1 VDTTCRSGT
10 RRLGPRAATWLTQ
23 RSRATRLTVLTYRN
37 TVTGPNSPL
46 DVGRDMLT
54 RARPGTSIR
63 LAIETQP
70 LAECP
75 SCTYFGARQAAVT
88 VALRDIDRL
97 ASAYPAYA
105 GVAVHNYQAWR
116 ALRS

>member
-1 VDTTCRSGT
+1 MPFWYSTVATSGGN
-10 RRLGPRAATWLTQ
+10 LADAVLV
-23 RSRATRLTVLTYRN
+23 RATRLTVLTYRN
-37 TVTGPNSPL
+37 TVTGPNSLL